1 MGQNSSNSK
10 TGFGSCEQKLINKN
24 ASKMLRK
31 SHALKLNY
39 NSAARIGPNNNLS
52 FPTTGHYLMQ
62 GVIMKNKTT
71 RV

>member
-10 TGFGSCEQKLINKN
+10 TVFGSCEQKLINKT

-39 NSAARIGPNNNLS
+39 NSILLPEFGPNN
-52 FPTTGHYLMQ
+52 FF
-62 GVIMKNKTT
+62 VIPYDGTFFDARCNYEK
-71 RV
+71 

>member
-10 TGFGSCEQKLINKN
+10 TGFGSCEQKLISKT

-39 NSAARIGPNNNLS
+39 NSTAARIGPNNLS
-52 FPTTGHYLMQ
+52 FPTTGHFLMQ
-62 GVIMKNKTT
+62 GVIMKNKTI